1 MRRHNPSFAF
11 CLPFLTIAV
20 LFALAAPSSLGAQC
34 ACDNTGASICGGQG
48 FQITLTGFSVDSLN
62 GTSSWDYSVCNA
74 PETGC
79 VPPKDLSHID
89 IDLPGLGACL
99 TASQIVAVQQLGST
113 GGDGVMLTCGVSEK
127 DPSCDISGTPGTDF
141 VAKCDVVAPSNLDAG
156 ECATFRITI
165 AGEMPTLGPGAAS
178 TVTKAGPGCVGDC
191 ILGPSCSPCTPPPPD
206 DHCLTRTAGFWG
218 THPAVTAQFLP
229 VTVCG
234 KVLNGTAAGSCD
246 SVTEALCVA
255 PGRELKGMTSY
266 AQMVRQ
272 LAAAKLNLEATADN
286 GGSCGGAIAGRIAA
300 CEALCGASDGAIALS
315 GCIDDLADFNESQD
329 TFPVTPA
336 PFDSPGSAAPAS
348 CQKANGN
355 GIVIGKKSC
364 Q

>member
-1 MRRHNPSFAF
+1 MKQQVSHFAIS
-11 CLPFLTIAV
+11 LPFLSLAV
-20 LFALAAPSSLGAQC
+20 LVALLAPGSLGAQC
-34 ACDNTGASICGGQG
+34 TCDTIGASICGGQG
-48 FQITLTGFSVDSLN
+48 FQITLTGFSSDALN

-99 TASQIVAVQQLGST
+99 TPDQVVSVRQLGST
-113 GGDGVMLTCGVSEK
+113 GGNGVMLTCGVSEK
-127 DPSCDISGTPGTDF
+127 DPSCDNPGTVGLDF
-141 VAKCDVVAPSNLDAG
+141 VAKCDVVSNLDPG

-165 AGEMPTLGPGAAS
+165 AGEMPTLGPGVAS

-191 ILGPSCSPCTPPPPD
+191 ILGPSCSPCIEPPLD
-206 DHCLTRTAGFWG
+206 RCLTRTAGFWG

-234 KVLNGTAAGSCD
+234 ETLSGTAAGSCD

-272 LAAAKLNLEATADN
+272 LAAAKLNLQATDANN
-286 GGSCGGAIAGRIAA
+286 GTCGTAVNARIAA
-300 CEALCGASDGAIALS
+300 CEALCGASDEAIALS
-315 GCIDDLADFNESQD
+315 GCIEDLASFNESQD
-329 TFPVTPA
+329 TFPITPA
-336 PFDSPGSAAPAS
+336 PFNSPGSAAPAS